1 MDRRFA
7 GLLRQ
12 VREDTDVPELFFRLW
27 NADRRSREAQRLGCY
42 VLIGLPTVNPQTR
55 GTDRRPIY
63 HNSLLVVGPDGAHVH
78 TYHKTFLYGELTND
92 RADYLWA
99 EAGTGFVAL
108 DLPFPSSSPFHAVA
122 AAANNSASHHSAP
135 STFRLVPAIC
145 MDLNMPT
152 FDAPFEKF
160 ELATFASEKRADI
173 VVGSMAWLDSEPP
186 LDSSEDESQRDDSGD
201 GKDAAAAAS
210 QWEEVRSVIS
220 YWVLRLSPLIGSGA
234 AFVCANRVGREGGE
248 RRLPLLTRDW
258 TKYADDLGDDRR
270 GLYRLELRIGAL
282 RQALRDRPCRQARR
296 KGCHR
301 SRLASGLAKYLNLKS
316 SRNGTRRGVSVV
328 VIISQTGPT

>member
-160 ELATFASEKRADI
+160 QLATFASEKRADI

-186 LDSSEDESQRDDSGD
+186 LDSSEDESRPKDSEH

-210 QWEEVRSVIS
+210 QWEQVRSVIS
-220 YWVLRLSPLIGSGA
+220 YWALRLSPLIGSGA
-234 AFVCANRVGREGGE
+234 SFVCANRVGREGGK
-248 RRLPLLTRDW
+248 RQHPFPGRDRS
-258 TKYADDLGDDRR
+258 KYPDTLVTTDVVFTGSSCA
-270 GLYRLELRIGAL
+270 LELS
-282 RQALRDRPCRQARR
+282 DRPCVIDHAAKRGEKLVIAR
-296 KGCHR
+296 
-301 SRLASGLAKYLNLKS
+301 
-316 SRNGTRRGVSVV
+316 VSLPDAQ
-328 VIISQTGPT
+328 ST

>member
-1 MDRRFA
+1 MTERFLRTACVQLSPCFKDWDASRLRAEALIA
-7 GLLRQ
+7 GLVPGELDLLVLPEMAFTGYCFQ
-12 VREDTDVPELFFRLW
+12 SKEDVEEFAEAGDGPTFRW
-27 NADRRSREAQRLGCY
+27 AASTAC
-42 VLIGLPTVNPQTR
+42 
-55 GTDRRPIY
+55 GTDQRPIY
-63 HNSLLVVGPDGAHVH
+63 HNSLLVVGPDGAQVH

-234 AFVCANRVGREGGE
+234 AFVCANRVGREGDVVFTGSSC
-248 RRLPLLTRDW
+248 
-258 TKYADDLGDDRR
+258 A
-270 GLYRLELRIGAL
+270 LELS
-282 RQALRDRPCRQARR
+282 DRPCVIDHAG
-296 KGCHR
+296 K
-301 SRLASGLAKYLNLKS
+301 
-316 SRNGTRRGVSVV
+316 RGEKV
-328 VIISQTGPT
+328 VIARVSLPASQST

>member
-1 MDRRFA
+1 MAFTGAAFANLLIRRTHSSRALLCIDIDRLRGTNRQAIASNRRRTSRNSQRQETTVRRFA
-7 GLLRQ
+7 GLLQQ
-12 VREDTDVPELFFRLW
+12 VRETTDIPELFFRPCFAEL
-27 NADRRSREAQRLGCY
+27 RPREAQRLGCY
-42 VLIGLPTVNPQTR
+42 VLVGLPTVDSEAC

-99 EAGTGFVAL
+99 EAGTGFVSL

-122 AAANNSASHHSAP
+122 AADSASSDLATR
-135 STFRLVPAIC
+135 TFRLVPAIC

-152 FDAPFEKF
+152 FDAPFDKF

-186 LDSSEDESQRDDSGD
+186 MDSAEDESRPNDSREGE
-201 GKDAAAAAS
+201 KVVAAT

-234 AFVCANRVGREGGE
+234 AFICANRVGREGGK
-248 RRLPLLTRDW
+248 RHLPLLTEC
-258 TKYADDLGDDRR
+258 AQV
-270 GLYRLELRIGAL
+270 RL
-282 RQALRDRPCRQARR
+282 
-296 KGCHR
+296 K
-301 SRLASGLAKYLNLKS
+301 
-316 SRNGTRRGVSVV
+316 
-328 VIISQTGPT
+328 

>member
-1 MDRRFA
+1 MTDRFLRTACVQLSPCFKDWDASRRRADALIA
-7 GLLRQ
+7 GLVPGELDLLVLPEMAFTGYCFQ
-12 VREDTDVPELFFRLW
+12 SKEDVREFAEAGDGPTFRW
-27 NADRRSREAQRLGCY
+27 AASTAQRLGCY

-186 LDSSEDESQRDDSGD
+186 LDSSEDESLRDDSGD

-234 AFVCANRVGREGGE
+234 AFVCANRVGREGDVVFTGSSC
-248 RRLPLLTRDW
+248 
-258 TKYADDLGDDRR
+258 A
-270 GLYRLELRIGAL
+270 LELS
-282 RQALRDRPCRQARR
+282 DRPCVIDHA
-296 KGCHR
+296 G
-301 SRLASGLAKYLNLKS
+301 
-316 SRNGTRRGVSVV
+316 RRGEKV
-328 VIISQTGPT
+328 VIARVSLPASQST

>member
-1 MDRRFA
+1 M
-7 GLLRQ
+7 
-12 VREDTDVPELFFRLW
+12 
-27 NADRRSREAQRLGCY
+27 
-42 VLIGLPTVNPQTR
+42 IGLPTVDSEAR
-55 GTDRRPIY
+55 SVDRRPIY

-78 TYHKTFLYGELTND
+78 TYHKTFLYGELTSD

-122 AAANNSASHHSAP
+122 AAADSTSSNSTP

-160 ELATFASEKRADI
+160 ELATFASEKQADI

-186 LDSSEDESQRDDSGD
+186 LDSADHEGRPNDSED

-234 AFVCANRVGREGGE
+234 AFVCANRIGREGGKK
-248 RRLPLLTRDW
+248 RRLPAPGRDRS
-258 TKYADDLGDDRR
+258 KYADEIGDDQTWS
-270 GLYRLELRIGAL
+270 L
-282 RQALRDRPCRQARR
+282 PAR
-296 KGCHR
+296 
-301 SRLASGLAKYLNLKS
+301 
-316 SRNGTRRGVSVV
+316 VV
-328 VIISQTGPT
+328 RWNSQTGLA